1 MLLEM
6 DPIKSEMDRHPGLM
20 ADWENPES
28 CAEKKQRKIPSCTVM
43 DDQSTSGNWSQT
55 SISQSLQRAEI
66 LFKNT
71 FNPSLKWLFHIPSQ
85 DEKEENLVVVDNL
98 VSQSSARLQRVQQH
112 LLTVVL
118 QWQLVGGGFIG
129 PLPGQYK
136 ALWRLFEQRSLLLFI
151 HEYTRRVHLTAAF
164 ITRVNYLLQHQ
175 LNKLHLMHTQ

>member
-1 MLLEM
+1 MAAFLLLGME
-6 DPIKSEMDRHPGLM
+6 PIKSEMDRHPGLM
-20 ADWENPES
+20 ADWENPQS
-28 CAEKKQRKIPSCTVM
+28 CAEKKQRKIPSCTVT

-85 DEKEENLVVVDNL
+85 DEKEENLVVDNL
-98 VSQSSARLQRVQQH
+98 VSQPSARLQRVQQH

-129 PLPGQYK
+129 PLPVGSRTY
-136 ALWRLFEQRSLLLFI
+136 F
-151 HEYTRRVHLTAAF
+151 
-164 ITRVNYLLQHQ
+164 
-175 LNKLHLMHTQ
+175 